1 MSKLPEGYYQGRVVS
16 GEGQFGE
23 TSKGTIEA
31 VIPFLLEDDSFE
43 GPERVT
49 VRLYFSEKAEEY
61 SVKKLRAIGWKGGDL
76 TFADCPNLVT
86 IAVKY
91 EEYNGEERQK
101 CDIALGGGTK
111 PLDPARERAFAAK
124 LAGLV
129 GVTAKAPGA
138 GLDGLD

>member
-1 MSKLPEGYYQGRVVS
+1 MSKLPEGYYQGRVVA

-76 TFADCPNLVT
+76 TFANCPNEVT
-86 IAVKY
+86 VAIKY
-91 EEYNGEERQK
+91 ETYEGEERMK
-101 CDIALGGGTK
+101 ADIMTGPQVK
-111 PLDPARERAFAAK
+111 PLEPARARAFSAR

-129 GVTAKAPGA
+129 GTTAGYSSTK
-138 GLDGLD
+138 GLDDL

>member
-31 VIPFLLEDDSFE
+31 VIPFVLEDDSFE

-76 TFADCPNLVT
+76 TFLDCPNLVT

-91 EEYNGEERQK
+91 EDYNGEERQK
-101 CDIALGGGTK
+101 CDIALVGGTK

-129 GVTAKAPGA
+129 GVTVTSKV
-138 GLDGLD
+138 LDGLD